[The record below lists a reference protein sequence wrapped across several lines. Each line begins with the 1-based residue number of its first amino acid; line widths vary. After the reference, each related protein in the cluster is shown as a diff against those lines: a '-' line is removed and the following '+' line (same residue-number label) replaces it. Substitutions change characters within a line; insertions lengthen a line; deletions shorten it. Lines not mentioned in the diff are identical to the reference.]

1 MTKDNIVQ
9 NKPQTKFSNQ
19 NDSTINNGIR
29 KKKDEGSELI
39 KSSLTNLSKN
49 SKDNIQKSK
58 DNKFYVSQEI
68 NKGPWTPEENHI
80 IFDYVKKFGEKNWNK
95 CAEFIKN
102 RTGKQCRE
110 HWKNCL
116 NPNIKKGDWT
126 LEEDLFIMIFYKRC
140 HGSWRELIHL
150 FENRTENSIKNR
162 FFSELR
168 KIAANELN
176 INKKKS
182 SKMDLNNLVKY
193 LDKGI
198 EVAKSNFMTKN
209 KMSEEDFKNYL
220 KKIENKLNNKRKD
233 KKKKKK
239 IINNNNYN
247 NYNLLGKKREKN
259 LNEKNKEI
267 KMEEKVIEKKIKE
280 EANESTKTSELSNHN
295 LIKKEESKKENKEI
309 KDNKI
314 IKNEQYYGQDSSDE
328 SDDYNN
334 INSFLEIN
342 QKNAL
347 NNSLN
352 YLEQNEFENME
363 ETFGNSEENFKES
376 FKSYEPEY
384 IRTNSDIISRLSKNY
399 FFPL

>member
-1 MTKDNIVQ
+1 MAKDNIVQ

-19 NDSTINNGIR
+19 NDSTIINGIS

-39 KSSLTNLSKN
+39 KSSSINVSKN
-49 SKDNIQKSK
+49 TKDNIQKLK

-247 NYNLLGKKREKN
+247 LLGKKREKN

-267 KMEEKVIEKKIKE
+267 KIEEKVIEKKIKE

-309 KDNKI
+309 KDNKM

>member
-19 NDSTINNGIR
+19 NDSTINNGIS

-39 KSSLTNLSKN
+39 KSSSINVSKN
-49 SKDNIQKSK
+49 TKDNIQKSK

-239 IINNNNYN
+239 IINNND

-267 KMEEKVIEKKIKE
+267 KIEEKVIEKKIKE

>member
-19 NDSTINNGIR
+19 NDSTINNGIS

-198 EVAKSNFMTKN
+198 EEAKSNFMTKN

-239 IINNNNYN
+239 IINNND

-267 KMEEKVIEKKIKE
+267 KIEEKVIEKKIKE

>member
-19 NDSTINNGIR
+19 NDSTINNGIS

-39 KSSLTNLSKN
+39 KSSSINVSKN
-49 SKDNIQKSK
+49 TKDNIQKSK

-116 NPNIKKGDWT
+116 DPKIKKGDWT
-126 LEEDLFIMIFYKRC
+126 LEEDLYIMIFYKRC

-239 IINNNNYN
+239 IINNND

-267 KMEEKVIEKKIKE
+267 KIEEKVIEKKIKE

>member
-19 NDSTINNGIR
+19 NDSTINNGIS

-39 KSSLTNLSKN
+39 KSSSINVSKN
-49 SKDNIQKSK
+49 TKDNIQKSK

-68 NKGPWTPEENHI
+68 NKGPWTPEENYI

-209 KMSEEDFKNYL
+209 KMNEEDFKNYL

-239 IINNNNYN
+239 IINNNDT
-247 NYNLLGKKREKN
+247 YNLLGKKREKN

>member
-19 NDSTINNGIR
+19 NDSTINNGIS

-39 KSSLTNLSKN
+39 KSSSINVSKN
-49 SKDNIQKSK
+49 TKDNIQKSK

-68 NKGPWTPEENHI
+68 NKGPWTPEENYI

-239 IINNNNYN
+239 IINNND

-259 LNEKNKEI
+259 LNEKNQEI

>member
-1 MTKDNIVQ
+1 MAKDNIVQ

-19 NDSTINNGIR
+19 NDSTIINGIS

-39 KSSLTNLSKN
+39 KSSSINVSKN
-49 SKDNIQKSK
+49 TKDNIQKLK

-233 KKKKKK
+233 KKKNKK
-239 IINNNNYN
+239 IINNN

-267 KMEEKVIEKKIKE
+267 KIEEKVIEKKIKE

-309 KDNKI
+309 KDNKM

-328 SDDYNN
+328 NDDYNN

>member
-19 NDSTINNGIR
+19 NDSTINNGIS

-39 KSSLTNLSKN
+39 KSSSINVSKN
-49 SKDNIQKSK
+49 TKDNIQKSK

-239 IINNNNYN
+239 IINNND

-267 KMEEKVIEKKIKE
+267 KIEEKVIEKKIKE
-280 EANESTKTSELSNHN
+280 EANESTKTTELSNHN

>member
-19 NDSTINNGIR
+19 NDSTINNGIS

-39 KSSLTNLSKN
+39 KSSSINVSKN
-49 SKDNIQKSK
+49 IKDNIQKSK

-68 NKGPWTPEENHI
+68 NKGPWTPEENYI

-209 KMSEEDFKNYL
+209 KMNEEDFKNYL

-233 KKKKKK
+233 KKKNKK
-239 IINNNNYN
+239 IINNNN

-267 KMEEKVIEKKIKE
+267 KIEEKVIEKKIKE

>member
-9 NKPQTKFSNQ
+9 NKPQTKFFNQ
-19 NDSTINNGIR
+19 NDSTINNGIS

-39 KSSLTNLSKN
+39 KSSSINVSKN
-49 SKDNIQKSK
+49 TKDNIQKSK

-239 IINNNNYN
+239 IINNND

-267 KMEEKVIEKKIKE
+267 KIEEKVIEKKIKE
-280 EANESTKTSELSNHN
+280 EANESTKTTELSNHN

>member
-19 NDSTINNGIR
+19 NDSTINNGIS

-39 KSSLTNLSKN
+39 KSSSINVSKN

-239 IINNNNYN
+239 IINNND

-267 KMEEKVIEKKIKE
+267 KIEEKVIEKKIKE

-309 KDNKI
+309 KDNKM

>member
-19 NDSTINNGIR
+19 NDSTINNGIS

-39 KSSLTNLSKN
+39 KSSSINVSKN
-49 SKDNIQKSK
+49 TKDNIQKSK

-239 IINNNNYN
+239 IINNND

-259 LNEKNKEI
+259 LNEKSKEI
-267 KMEEKVIEKKIKE
+267 KIEEKVIEKKIKE

>member
-19 NDSTINNGIR
+19 NDSTINNGIS

-39 KSSLTNLSKN
+39 KSSSINVSKN
-49 SKDNIQKSK
+49 TKDNIQKSK

-68 NKGPWTPEENHI
+68 NKGPWTPEENYI

-239 IINNNNYN
+239 IINNNN

-259 LNEKNKEI
+259 LNEKNQEI

>member
-1 MTKDNIVQ
+1 MTKTTQVENKIQ
-9 NKPQTKFSNQ
+9 NKSSNVDNETSQ
-19 NDSTINNGIR
+19 EEKTQKNKSQ
-29 KKKDEGSELI
+29 LI
-39 KSSLTNLSKN
+39 NLSKYSN
-49 SKDNIQKSK
+49 ENNNISKEPNLKGIQNE
-58 DNKFYVSQEI
+58 NKFYICQEI
-68 NKGPWTPEENHI
+68 NKGPWTPYEDNQLKK
-80 IFDYVKKFGEKNWNK
+80 YVQIYGPKNWNK

-239 IINNNNYN
+239 IINNND

>member
-19 NDSTINNGIR
+19 NDSTINNGIS

-239 IINNNNYN
+239 IINNND

-267 KMEEKVIEKKIKE
+267 KIEEKVIEKKIKE

-328 SDDYNN
+328 NDDYNN

>member
-1 MTKDNIVQ
+1 MTQDNIVQ

-19 NDSTINNGIR
+19 NDSTINNGIS

-239 IINNNNYN
+239 IINNND

-267 KMEEKVIEKKIKE
+267 KIEEKVIEKKIKE